1 MTDIILRFSENSSTV
16 YAVNPDYVEFN
27 TERCT
32 DLVLSFDGAGKFV
45 TAQLV
50 ERNEEQTSDDA

>member
-1 MTDIILRFSENSSTV
+1 MTDIILRFFASGTTV
-16 YAVNPDYVEFN
+16 YAVNPEYVEYN